1 MDQEI
6 ELIAEYAKRLLPLSS
21 ARLGDEYFYQSIP
34 LCVIDAVYS
43 IGVRYTGVQAVVARY
58 CEKFRLPKV
67 RKNRK
72 HLPRKDEQESITA
85 FYQKIEKIGAESMAT
100 KVFCNRQRTS
110 TRSGI
115 LKADAV
121 QRFARVL
128 LEHKVEYFQDI
139 SRAADD
145 ESLEKSIL
153 SIPGQGSG
161 VSLRYFWML
170 AGSDE
175 FIKPD
180 RMVLRFLESALSRPV
195 SVHEAQ
201 NLLSGA
207 CDLLKKDHPN
217 LTPRLLDHE
226 VWKHQRDK
234 PVS

>member
-1 MDQEI
+1 
-6 ELIAEYAKRLLPLSS
+6 
-21 ARLGDEYFYQSIP
+21 
-34 LCVIDAVYS
+34 V
-43 IGVRYTGVQAVVARY
+43 
-58 CEKFRLPKV
+58 FR
-67 RKNRK
+67 
-72 HLPRKDEQESITA
+72 
-85 FYQKIEKIGAESMAT
+85 
-100 KVFCNRQRTS
+100 NRQRTS
-110 TRSGI
+110 PRSGI
-115 LKADAV
+115 LKAEAV
-121 QRFARVL
+121 QRFAEVL
-128 LEHKVEYFQDI
+128 LHHKVQYFQDI
-139 SRAADD
+139 SRAAED

-153 SIPGQGSG
+153 AIPGQGSG
-161 VSLRYFWML
+161 LSLRYFWML